1 MFAFFSRSIA
11 AKLLVVT
18 GIAIGLVLF
27 LSNLV
32 LISQTRDR
40 VHSLTMEQADAE
52 AKSIA
57 REIAGDIG
65 ELASAARTMSGV
77 IGRGHEGKSFDR
89 QGITN
94 VLKANLEQNTFAFGS
109 WMAEEPRAIDG
120 QKDEIKGKTD
130 LSANDDG
137 DFTPYWSKNRNGEIQ
152 FSTFRAD
159 YAAEWYALAAKSG
172 KGAITAGA
180 SPAV

>member
-1 MFAFFSRSIA
+1 MFAFFARSIA

-18 GIAIGLVLF
+18 GLAIGLVLI

-40 VHSLTMEQADAE
+40 VHALTMEQANAE

-65 ELASAARTMSGV
+65 ELASAARTMAGV
-77 IGRGHEGKSFDR
+77 IGRGHEGQSFDR

-94 VLKANLEQNTFAFGS
+94 ILKANLEYPF
-109 WMAEEPRAIDG
+109 
-120 QKDEIKGKTD
+120 
-130 LSANDDG
+130 
-137 DFTPYWSKNRNGEIQ
+137 
-152 FSTFRAD
+152 
-159 YAAEWYALAAKSG
+159 
-172 KGAITAGA
+172 
-180 SPAV
+180 